1 MCARHSWKVSSLN
14 SAGRAA
20 QTVTDRRRVPLDRI
34 APNPEQ
40 PRRRFDARDLQALAE
55 SIRRHGVL
63 QALLVT
69 PSPGRPGH
77 FLLVAGE
84 RRWRAAR
91 AAGLAD
97 VPVAIIAADAR
108 RRVELA
114 LVENLQRSDLGPME
128 RAHAYQALMDG
139 FGMTQAQVAEAVG
152 LSRSTV
158 ANTLR
163 LQKLDAAMQQA
174 LADGRITE
182 SHGRT
187 LAGVSDRVMRKRLF
201 HRMLTGRLNLREAER
216 ASRRVLKEAQ
226 PPDIELDHVAERLQ
240 WRLGTRVRFVGTRN
254 RGRIQIEYRD
264 SEDLDSLLSL
274 LLPD

>member
-1 MCARHSWKVSSLN
+1 M
-14 SAGRAA
+14 
-20 QTVTDRRRVPLDRI
+20 TDRRQVPLDRI
-34 APNPEQ
+34 APNPQQ
-40 PRRRFDARDLQALAE
+40 PRRQFDAESLQALAE
-55 SIRRHGVL
+55 SIERFGIL

-69 PSPGRPGH
+69 PSPTRPGH

-91 AAGLAD
+91 TAGLSE
-97 VPVAIIAADAR
+97 VPVTIVAADAR

-128 RAHAYQALMDG
+128 RAHAYQALLDG
-139 FGMTQAQVAEAVG
+139 SGMTQAQVAEAVG

-163 LQKLDAAMQQA
+163 LQKLDDAMQQA
-174 LADGRITE
+174 LAEGRITE

-187 LAGVSDRVMRKRLF
+187 LAGIADKVMRKRLF

-216 ASRRVLKEAQ
+216 ASRRVLKKAP
-226 PPDIELDHVAERLQ
+226 PPDVELDHVAERLQ
-240 WRLGTRVRFVGTRN
+240 WHLGTRVRFVGTRN

-264 SEDLDSLLSL
+264 PEDLDSLLST